1 MKRILLT
8 LAVVL
13 VSIGFTNA
21 QAEEGHITYKISI
34 ESDDAAIA
42 SMMEGST
49 FEIFFKGEKSR
60 IDMSMG
66 MMFSMVTITDGK
78 DILMLMG
85 GMMGK
90 KAVLTSKKDLEKDL
104 EKEGKEPDVDVKFV
118 SGKKKVAGYDCKKAI
133 IMDGDGNE
141 IVYWYTE
148 KLKLA
153 DPGQSNAQ
161 GNIPGIAL
169 AFEMDR
175 QGMVMSYIATSV
187 EESIKDKSL
196 FKMVIPDGY
205 EKMTMEE
212 MKSMGM

>member
-34 ESDDAAIA
+34 ESDDAAMA

-90 KAVLTSKKDLEKDL
+90 KAVLTSKKDL

>member
-1 MKRILLT
+1 MKRILFT
-8 LAVVL
+8 LAVVCF
-13 VSIGFTNA
+13 SIGFTNA
-21 QAEEGHITYKISI
+21 QATEGHIAYKISI
-34 ESDDAAIA
+34 ESDEAGMAD
-42 SMMEGST
+42 MMEGST
-49 FEIFFKGEKSR
+49 FEIFFNGEKSR

-66 MMFSMVTITDGK
+66 MLFSMATITDGK
-78 DILMLMG
+78 DVLMLMG

-90 KAVLTSKKDLEKDL
+90 KAVLTSKEDLENDNENQESDL
-104 EKEGKEPDVDVKFV
+104 DVKLV

-133 IMDGDGNE
+133 ITDTEGNE

-148 KLKLA
+148 KFKLS

-161 GNIPGIAL
+161 GQIPGIAL
-169 AFEMDR
+169 AFEMDQ

-187 EESIKDKSL
+187 EESIKDKSV

>member
-34 ESDDAAIA
+34 ESDDAAMA

-90 KAVLTSKKDLEKDL
+90 KAVLTSKKDLEK
-104 EKEGKEPDVDVKFV
+104 EGKDEGPDLDVKLV

-161 GNIPGIAL
+161 GKIPGIAL

-175 QGMVMSYIATSV
+175 QGMVMSYMATSV